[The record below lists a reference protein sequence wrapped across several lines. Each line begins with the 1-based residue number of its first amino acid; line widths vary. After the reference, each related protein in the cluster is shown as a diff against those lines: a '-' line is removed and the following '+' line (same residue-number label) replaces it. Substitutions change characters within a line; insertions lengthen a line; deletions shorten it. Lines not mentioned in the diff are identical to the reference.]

1 MPRIRKSPTAVFLN
15 ELVGLHLQQQ
25 QQQQLPCLA
34 SPRLGCWARSLWTSG
49 CCFYKL
55 SPSNDLASAPR
66 KQCSTYGLPSNSVPS
81 CVLYLTTSIFSSKA
95 SALSSTSTCSSSI
108 IISGGTKYQPYSHLT
123 SRFLTIPDLLTAQ
136 IGLFSSLWSRPSLA
150 GPVSFKTQGSA
161 PPLWALADLVN
172 GSSCIFFR
180 EAPCLLVDCTV
191 PRPPS

>member
-66 KQCSTYGLPSNSVPS
+66 KQCSTYGLP
-81 CVLYLTTSIFSSKA
+81 SSKA